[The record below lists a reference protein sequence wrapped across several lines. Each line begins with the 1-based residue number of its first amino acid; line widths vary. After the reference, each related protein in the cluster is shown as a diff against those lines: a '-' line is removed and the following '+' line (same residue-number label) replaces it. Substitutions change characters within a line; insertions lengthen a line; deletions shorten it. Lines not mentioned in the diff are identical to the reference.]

1 MRPGSGDPC
10 DRVPGMPWHE
20 RLSVRVA
27 LAVVT
32 VGVVAGGAR
41 AADADLTV
49 ASLVLLVTVLGVG
62 TLGLAPGLTG
72 AFVGFLALNWF
83 FTEPTGSFKIHRT
96 DDVVALGVFAVSAAL
111 VGWIVQRLSTLRA
124 TAIQREAEAKVRL
137 DLTNRLLTGADVDEA
152 LPSAADA
159 LAELFG
165 FEACTLIAGDAGVGG
180 GELERAN
187 VRVDGPGVTLLA
199 HASRRLT
206 PADHELLEAL
216 VAGLA
221 AGVDRLRLQEEVRE
235 ARLVA
240 EVGRQ
245 RAGFLSAV
253 SHNLRTPL
261 TAVKAAAGTLLSS
274 WSRIEPEERRELLE
288 TISDE
293 AERLERLVRN
303 TLELSRIRAGAL
315 EIEPERVDIADLV
328 QHAVR
333 RLRPIARA
341 HRVRLDV
348 DDDLPPV
355 SLDVTMAEQ
364 ILLNLLENALRFA
377 PPGSEIVVGAHALP
391 EQDEIELRVS
401 DHGPGVPPEARGRIF
416 EEFQSAETR
425 PDRSGTGLGLAIV
438 LALVVAHG
446 GSVRYEDTPGGGAT
460 FVCTF
465 PREARTA

>member
-1 MRPGSGDPC
+1 MRMHESSVI
-10 DRVPGMPWHE
+10 RVM
-20 RLSVRVA
+20 
-27 LAVVT
+27 LAVVA
-32 VGVVAGGAR
+32 VGAVAGGAR
-41 AADADLTV
+41 AARADLTV
-49 ASLVLLVTVLGVG
+49 AALLLLVTVLAVG
-62 TLGLAPGLTG
+62 TLGFASGLT
-72 AFVGFLALNWF
+72 AAVVGFLSLNWF

-96 DDVVALGVFAVSAAL
+96 DDVVALAVFAASAAL
-111 VGWIVQRLSTLRA
+111 VGWTVQRLSSLRR
-124 TAIQREAEAKVRL
+124 TALQREAEAKVRL
-137 DLTNRLLTGADVDEA
+137 DLTNRLLTGADVDDA
-152 LPSAADA
+152 LHGAADA
-159 LAELFG
+159 LAELFA
-165 FEACTLIAGDAGVGG
+165 FQACTLTAGEPLSAAD
-180 GELERAN
+180 EPDRAN

-199 HASRRLT
+199 RAPQQLT
-206 PADHELLEAL
+206 AADRELLEAL

-261 TAVKAAAGTLLSS
+261 TAVKAAAGTLLAS
-274 WSRIEPEERRELLE
+274 WSRIEPAERRELLE

-315 EIEPERVDIADLV
+315 EIEPERVDVADLV

-355 SLDVTMAEQ
+355 ALDVTMAEQ

-377 PPGSEIVVGAHALP
+377 PPGSEIVVGAHAYGD
-391 EQDEIELRVS
+391 DEIELRVA
-401 DHGPGVPPEARGRIF
+401 DHGPGVPREARDRIF

-438 LALVVAHG
+438 RALVVAHG

-465 PREARTA
+465 PREARAA